1 VKEEEKRDVKKSV
14 EAPPFL
20 RRSRVRTEILMYLY
34 SNYPKASQP
43 EEISRDTGIDLKNV
57 LRGLTGKGGWF
68 MESDALLK
76 QGVVEQ
82 IEEGGS
88 TYYRLTERGKSMIES
103 MHKTQ
108 GEDKKPKVKGVSQ
121 EV

>member
-1 VKEEEKRDVKKSV
+1 MKEEEKKDVKKSV

-34 SNYPKASQP
+34 SNYPEASHP
-43 EEISRDTGIDLKNV
+43 EAISRDTGIELKNV

-68 MESDALLK
+68 TESDALLK

-82 IEEGGS
+82 VEHGGT
-88 TYYRLTERGKSMIES
+88 TYYRLTERGKAMIES

-108 GEDKKPKVKGVSQ
+108 GEDKKVKVKGLSS

>member
-1 VKEEEKRDVKKSV
+1 MKEEEKMEIKKSV
-14 EAPPFL
+14 DAPPFL

-34 SNYPKASQP
+34 SNYPEASHP
-43 EEISRDTGIDLKNV
+43 EEISKDTGIDLKNV

-68 MESDALLK
+68 KEPDALLK
-76 QGVVEQ
+76 HGVVEQ
-82 IEEGGS
+82 IEHGGT

-108 GEDKKPKVKGVSQ
+108 GEDKKVKVKGVFR

>member
-1 VKEEEKRDVKKSV
+1 MKEEEKRDVKKSV